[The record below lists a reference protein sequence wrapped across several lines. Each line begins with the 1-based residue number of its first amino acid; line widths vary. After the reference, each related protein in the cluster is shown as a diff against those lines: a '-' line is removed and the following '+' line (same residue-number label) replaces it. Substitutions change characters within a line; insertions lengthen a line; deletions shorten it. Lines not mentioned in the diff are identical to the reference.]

1 MNWMLRLIVLV
12 GFLSILFASDML
24 SAQQPPEPKKAT
36 TKNKKELAAER
47 DSKLNA
53 AKTEF
58 DPARVDAA
66 KQHFAALLKG
76 LKLNMELVETEH
88 LLVFTDLEKAQADTI
103 AGLSDKAFLTACRL
117 LKIEDTKKLFPNK
130 LAVVVLEKD
139 RFYEPLQQAMFETP
153 LTSSR
158 SVLWRTEGEMPCLL
172 VSNLPAYDFRTPGFS
187 ANWSQFTARF
197 IGTVVLLQRY
207 PTDTTHSRLPV
218 WARNGFG
225 VYASLLAQDSPET
238 TQAYRALFRERLQDK
253 VKIFDFTSGSKEFYN
268 FHVTSVVEY
277 LFSDSDSA
285 RFDALIQVL
294 RKQKV
299 VHDDRVF
306 LDLPTELG
314 WDRVV
319 MEREWRY
326 FAKTGKRLAR

>member
-1 MNWMLRLIVLV
+1 MNWTLKLIVLA
-12 GFLSILFASDML
+12 GFLGVLFAPERL
-24 SAQQPPEPKKAT
+24 SAQQPREPKKAA
-36 TKNKKELAAER
+36 KANQKDRL
-47 DSKLNA
+47 

-58 DPARVDAA
+58 DPARIEAA
-66 KQHFAALLKG
+66 KQHFTALLKG

-88 LLVFTDLEKAQADTI
+88 LLVFTDLEKTQADAI
-103 AGLSDKAFLTACRL
+103 AGLADKAFLTACRL

-277 LFSDSDSA
+277 LFSDSESA